1 MIRVRCAFFFLLL
14 CHTQISAQFADY
26 IYTNTSPSYSNYG
39 TLGLV
44 QSPNARFFDAGT
56 LAFSWSHNDPYL
68 RGSIIAYPFEW
79 MEASYQYTDINNA
92 LYSESVAFSGKQS
105 LKDKGFDI
113 KLRVLKESQFLPQL
127 AIGLRDLGGTSL
139 FASEFVVASKRIKN
153 ADFTLGMGWGVLSNN
168 SVENPLGR
176 LNNRFYQRQER
187 DLEDTV
193 GGGAVNYNTFFTG
206 KAGVFGGVELFIPK
220 SNGLR
225 LKVELDATNYQR
237 EGREPV
243 IQESKFNIG
252 LVKPLSKNFFVK
264 LSYVRGNTLNFGFS
278 YKVHA
283 GKQSN
288 ARKKSDPYIPVENSE
303 VLRRV
308 TSESDLYAY
317 RAALIN
323 LRDRNV
329 SLKYANIDDGEFHV
343 AYQQNKY
350 TNYGI
355 GALRVLRTLDEVSP
369 ESIDK
374 FKITK
379 VNGIMGMNSI
389 SVSRKNFKD
398 NLTRKSPELLL
409 RDSTLEGYTLDENEF
424 DYKPNVPYPALHYS
438 IEPELQ
444 SQIGG
449 PDGFFFGSLRLAM
462 DSELMI
468 NRDLSLLGRFSYG
481 LFGNFSEIKLASDS
495 IIEHVRTDI
504 VSYLQ
509 EGDKFTID
517 RLQFNSFSNP
527 FENIYTKFSAGI
539 FESMFG
545 GFGGE
550 FLYRPFNKNYAIGL
564 EAWRVRQR
572 DYKQDFSFRGY
583 ETSTGHINFFYREP
597 NSGLLLSIKGGKYL
611 AGDSGYTFDI
621 SRKFETGMRVGAFFS
636 RTDISKEEFGEG
648 AFDKGLYFALPI
660 DFFSPTY
667 GKRSFNWG
675 LRPVTRD
682 GAAILTHGLPLWG
695 VTDQGN
701 NWSITHQ
708 WKNIYE

>member
-1 MIRVRCAFFFLLL
+1 MILARFAFYFLLL
-14 CHTQISAQFADY
+14 FHVPVSAQISDY
-26 IYTNTSPSYSNYG
+26 IYPNTSYSFSNYG

-44 QSPNARFFDAGT
+44 QTPNARFFDVGT

-68 RGSIIAYPFEW
+68 RGSVIAYPFEW
-79 MEASYQYTDINNA
+79 MEASFQYTDINNA
-92 LYSESVAFSGKQS
+92 LYSESEAFSGKQS
-105 LKDKGFDI
+105 LKDKGFDV
-113 KLRVLKESQFLPQL
+113 KLRLLKESEFLPQV
-127 AIGLRDLGGTSL
+127 AIGIRDFGGTSL
-139 FASEFVVASKRIKN
+139 FASEFIVASKRIKN
-153 ADFTLGMGWGVLSNN
+153 ADFTLGMGWGVLSEN
-168 SVENPLGR
+168 SFKNPLGN
-176 LNNRFYQRQER
+176 LNDRFYIRQER

-193 GGGAVNYNTFFTG
+193 GGGAVNANTFFTG
-206 KAGVFGGVELFIPK
+206 KTGVFGGMELFIPK
-220 SNGLR
+220 SKGLR

-243 IQESKFNIG
+243 IQDSRFNIG
-252 LVKPLSKNFFVK
+252 LVKPVSKNFFIK
-264 LSYVRGNTLNFGFS
+264 LAYVRGNTLNFGFS

-283 GKQSN
+283 GKHKN
-288 ARKKSDPYIPVENSE
+288 ARKKFDPHVPVKNSE
-303 VLRRV
+303 VLRKV
-308 TSESDLYAY
+308 TGESDLYAY
-317 RAALIN
+317 RAALIH
-323 LRDRNV
+323 LQDRNV
-329 SLKYANIDDGEFHV
+329 SLKYANINDGEFHV

-350 TNYGI
+350 INYGK
-355 GALRVLRTLDEVSP
+355 GAVRVLQTIDEVAP
-369 ESIDK
+369 DSIDT

-379 VNGIMGMNSI
+379 VNGLMGMNSI
-389 SVSRKNFKD
+389 SVSRQNFQN
-398 NLTRKSPELLL
+398 NLIRKSPELLL
-409 RDSTLEGYTLDENEF
+409 RDSTIEGYTLNENEF
-424 DYKPNVPYPALHYS
+424 EYKPKIPYPAFHYS

-449 PDGFFFGSLRLAM
+449 PDGFFFGSLRLVM

-468 NRDLSLLGRFSYG
+468 NKDLSLLGRFSYG
-481 LFGNFSEIKLASDS
+481 LVGNFNEITLPSDS

-527 FENIYTKFSAGI
+527 YENFYTKFSAGI
-539 FESMFG
+539 FESMFA

-550 FLYRPFNKNYAIGL
+550 FLYRPFDKNYAIGL

-572 DYKQDFSFRGY
+572 DYRQDFSFRSY

-597 NSGLLLSIKGGKYL
+597 NSGVLFRIKGGKYL
-611 AGDSGYTFDI
+611 AGDSGYTFDM
-621 SRKFETGMRVGAFFS
+621 SRKFETGMQVGAFFS

-648 AFDKGLYFALPI
+648 AFDKGIYFSIPL
-660 DFFSPTY
+660 DFFSTTY
-667 GKRSFNWG
+667 AKKSFNWG

-682 GAAILTHGLPLWG
+682 GAAILIHGLPLWG

-701 NWSITHQ
+701 KWSIIHS